1 MPRVSKKAQQDAGL
15 AFLAEFA
22 GLDLGELQTKVSEAA
37 PAQEAEISML
47 QAEGVLLHIYNVN
60 RTMLTKYCKECKEAF
75 STRYQAVAYCSNL
88 CRRTAMRKIGIA
100 WNPTTDHYANMD
112 AERPI
117 VLTPEVHQVVV
128 QAAQR
133 ILEDRNLVVRPV
145 EESPTHLQEP
155 FSDEVEIQS
164 DQYPTAPHT
173 TPEFLLPPVIDL
185 GLPDLDSLAP
195 PW

>member
-1 MPRVSKKAQQDAGL
+1 MPRVSKKAKQDEGL

-22 GLDLGELQTKVSEAA
+22 GLDLVNLQQKVAEAA

-47 QAEGVLLHIYNVN
+47 QAEGVLLHIYNLS
-60 RTMLTKYCKECKEAF
+60 RTMLTKRCKECGEVF
-75 STRYQAVAYCSNL
+75 STRYRAVAYCSNL

-100 WNPTTDHYANMD
+100 WNPSTDHYANMD

-133 ILEDRNLVVRPV
+133 IVEDRNLVVHLP
-145 EESPTHLQEP
+145 EEPTTHL
-155 FSDEVEIQS
+155 EVPQS
-164 DQYPTAPHT
+164 YDVDVALDGPYLDGPQT
-173 TPEFLLPPVIDL
+173 TPEISPPLLDSL
-185 GLPDLDSLAP
+185 ELPDLDFPSP
-195 PW
+195 F